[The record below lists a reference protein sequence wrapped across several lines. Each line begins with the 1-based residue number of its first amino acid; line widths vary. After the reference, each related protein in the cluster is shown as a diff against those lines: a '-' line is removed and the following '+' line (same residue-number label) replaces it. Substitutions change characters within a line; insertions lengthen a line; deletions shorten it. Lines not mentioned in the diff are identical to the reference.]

1 MGLLRRI
8 FGLPSRDTIRN
19 RFRSRR
25 DPERWI
31 LKHRQW
37 RLGNLGTKNLELQ
50 LKDLLHV
57 LNSTIQ
63 EVEVIKRT
71 LKEKNLWDD
80 SLYKKLRVETM
91 INDHS
96 TAGKFPSASTSM
108 YPHTLEESDFLRKV
122 LDASDDEVKEF
133 ESEVERVSALT

>member
-8 FGLPSRDTIRN
+8 FGLPSRDDTLKD
-19 RFRSRR
+19 RFQTRR
-25 DPERWI
+25 DAEKPVMKDRY
-31 LKHRQW
+31 R
-37 RLGNLGTKNLELQ
+37 RMGNLGTKQPELQ

-71 LKEKNLWDD
+71 LKENNLWDD
-80 SLYKKLRVETM
+80 SLYKKLRLETM

-96 TAGKFPSASTSM
+96 TAGVNPWESTSM
-108 YPHTLEESDFLRKV
+108 YPYTLEESEFLRHV
-122 LDASDDEVKEF
+122 FDASDDEVSAF
-133 ESEVERVSALT
+133 ESEVKRGHLR